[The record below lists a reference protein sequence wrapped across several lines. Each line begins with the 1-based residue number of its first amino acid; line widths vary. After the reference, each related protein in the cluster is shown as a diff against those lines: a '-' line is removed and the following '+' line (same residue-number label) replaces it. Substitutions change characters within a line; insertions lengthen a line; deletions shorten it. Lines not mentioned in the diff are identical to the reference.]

1 MRAVLK
7 SILLQLLLLLVVAL
21 PVLADGERVAGV
33 YVVGAHRIEKSA
45 ILNAVST
52 KPGDILSAEK
62 VDQDIRSIYK
72 LGHFQNVTA
81 DSNPAENGA
90 IDLIFVV
97 TEKPILRELVIEG
110 NKEITTEKLK
120 EGIPLKVNNVFTQAD
135 LDKTVKKL
143 KKQYADEGY
152 YLAEITPKV
161 ETVSSGD
168 VKVTLKAKEGDKI
181 LIKEIRFDGNKVFS
195 TKKLRGLMETKEKWL
210 FSWLTGAG
218 TYKEDVLKNDANLVA
233 DFYFNNGYINVKVGE
248 PKVKLLPDKSGLIVT
263 IGITEGDQYRAGT
276 LDFKGDLLNY
286 TQDQLRA
293 KLELKPGEIFN
304 RSLLRNDVMMLTDL
318 YGDQGYAFAN
328 ITPVTKIDADKKII
342 DITFDIE
349 KGEKVYIN
357 RINITGNSKTRD
369 KVVRRE
375 LKLAEGDLY
384 SATGLKKSKQNLMNT
399 GYFEEATLA
408 TVPGGADNR
417 LNVNVGVK
425 EKSTGTFSIG
435 AGYSSI
441 DGVIG
446 QGSVQQSNFLGL
458 GLKANAS
465 VAIGARSQTYSL
477 GITDPYFLDTKWTLG
492 SDLYRTERQYPNF
505 TSRVTGADIKGGYP
519 LSDEL
524 STFWIYKFET
534 NKIVGLDEK
543 YNLNTGTDGTTPDY
557 RDREVTNSTTG
568 SLTGSLNWNSTDYR
582 LDPTTGWVSSISA
595 ESAGLGGSNRF
606 VRFIGSSNWFHPLV
620 GSMVF
625 SLRGTL
631 GYLDEIRPVPR
642 DERFNLGGIGT
653 LRGFS
658 PRTVGPVLTV
668 LGDDTSTGHHV
679 VTANGHNYIGG
690 DTEAIINAEVTF
702 PLIKEAGLK
711 GVAFFDFGNSF
722 GIPGVISQTARIP
735 AYQSNPLA
743 SYGGGI
749 RWNSP
754 IGPLRLEYGI
764 PVNPRPG
771 IDKAGGRIEFSIGS
785 LF

>member
-1 MRAVLK
+1 MK
-7 SILLQLLLLLVVAL
+7 SILLQLLLLLIVAL
-21 PVLADGERVAGV
+21 PVLADGERIAGV
-33 YVVGAHRIEKSA
+33 YVVGAHRVDKSA

-52 KPGDILSAEK
+52 KPGDILTPQK

-72 LGHFQNVTA
+72 LGQFQNVTA
-81 DSNPAENGA
+81 ESNPAENGA
-90 IDLIFVV
+90 VDLIFVV
-97 TEKPILRELVIEG
+97 AEKPILRELAIEG

-120 EGIPLKVNNVFTQAD
+120 EGIPLKVNNIFTQAD
-135 LDKTVKKL
+135 LDKTVKKFQ
-143 KKQYADEGY
+143 KQYADDGY

-161 ETVSSGD
+161 ETVSRGD
-168 VKVTLKAKEGDKI
+168 VKVTLKVKEGNKV
-181 LIKEIRFDGNKVFS
+181 LIKEIHFDGNKVFS
-195 TKKLRGLMETKEKWL
+195 AKKLRGLMETKEKWFL
-210 FSWLTGAG
+210 SWLTGAG
-218 TYKEDVLKNDANLVA
+218 TYKEDVLKNDANLIA

-248 PKVKLLPDKSGLIVT
+248 PQVKLLPDKSGMIVT
-263 IGITEGDQYRAGT
+263 IGITEGDQYRTGVI
-276 LDFKGDLLNY
+276 DFKGDLLNY

-293 KLELKPGEIFN
+293 KLQLKPGEVFN
-304 RSLLRNDVMMLTDL
+304 RSQLRSDVLMLTDL

-328 ITPVTKIDADKKII
+328 ITPATKVDADKKII

-357 RINITGNSKTRD
+357 RINISGNTKTRD

-384 SATGLKKSKQNLMNT
+384 SASGLKKSKQNLMNT
-399 GYFEEATLA
+399 GYFEEATIA
-408 TVPGGADNR
+408 TAPGGADNR
-417 LNVNVGVK
+417 LNLNVGVK

-435 AGYSSI
+435 AGYSSL

-446 QGSVQQSNFLGL
+446 QGSVAQSNFLGL

-465 VAIGARSQTYSL
+465 AAIGARSQTYNL
-477 GITDPYFLDTKWTLG
+477 GLTDPYFLDTKWTLG
-492 SDLYRTERQYPNF
+492 GDLYRVERQYPNF

-519 LSDEL
+519 FSDEL
-524 STFWIYKFET
+524 STFWIYKFEM
-534 NKIVGLDEK
+534 NKIVGLSDVVSGVPEGF
-543 YNLNTGTDGTTPDY
+543 LDY
-557 RDREVTNSTTG
+557 RDREVRNSTTS
-568 SLTGSLNWNSTDYR
+568 SLTGSLNWNNTDYR

-595 ESAGLGGSNRF
+595 EYAGLGGSNRF
-606 VRFIGSSNWFHPLV
+606 SRFIGSSTWFHPLV

-631 GYLDEIRPVPR
+631 GYLDEVRPVPR

-658 PRTVGPVLTV
+658 PRTVGPVLISPTWFV
-668 LGDDTSTGHHV
+668 EKNSV
-679 VTANGHNYIGG
+679 QVANRYNDYVGG
-690 DTEAIINAEVTF
+690 DAEAIANAEVTF

-711 GVAFFDFGNSF
+711 GVLFFDFGNSF
-722 GIPGVISQTARIP
+722 SSQFKD

-749 RWNSP
+749 RWTSP